1 MNIITGYKG
10 EAHITAQ
17 MDRDI
22 NRGIF
27 GDGAYVANL
36 ANGDTLQ
43 AFIQNANT
51 IALGAGMI
59 IGQGCI
65 GEIPHGTNEAVTIQ
79 NGDQGL
85 QRRDLITAYYKR
97 ASGTGVESMELRVI
111 KGTPAVSNPVR
122 PAYSGGNIVNG
133 NNGRD
138 FLLYEVW
145 INGLTIERVERIAPV
160 IGTMTDMNEQ
170 IESLES
176 EIDGAKL
183 IRRSFPFTIDYDAG
197 TPGTR
202 GARVTLTADYRET
215 MGRSDLAIV
224 GMLLTDFTASSN
236 MHIELHSNGYIIYA
250 TAYRASAAAANS
262 VTATAEVTFMQ
273 VS

>member
-1 MNIITGYKG
+1 MNIITGYRG

-27 GDGAYVANL
+27 GSDAYVVKLSGSNLSATIVSANEIRIGSGMIVAQGCMAEIPYGTTESL
-36 ANGDTLQ
+36 TIANGSQ
-43 AFIQNANT
+43 
-51 IALGAGMI
+51 GM
-59 IGQGCI
+59 
-65 GEIPHGTNEAVTIQ
+65 
-79 NGDQGL
+79 
-85 QRRDLITAYYKR
+85 QRRDLIVVRYTR
-97 ASGTGVESMELRVI
+97 NTSTGVEDMSLIV
-111 KGTPAVSNPVR
+111 KTGTPAASSPST
-122 PAYSGGNIVNG
+122 PAYTSGSIANG
-133 NNGRD
+133 ATLVE
-138 FLLYEVW
+138 FPLYRVK
-145 INGLTIERVERIAPV
+145 IDGLTITEVEKQIA
-160 IGTMTDMNEQ
+160 TM
-170 IESLES
+170 ESLES
-176 EIDGAKL
+176 VKEALTDIDDAFQARALRYKEY
-183 IRRSFPFTIDYDAG
+183 SFTIDYEAG

>member
-59 IGQGCI
+59 IGQGCV
-65 GEIPHGTNEAVTIQ
+65 GEIPHGTNEALTIQ
-79 NGDQGL
+79 NGDQGML
-85 QRRDLITAYYKR
+85 RRDLITAYYTR
-97 ASGTGVESMELRVI
+97 VPGTGVESMALRVI
-111 KGTPAVSNPVR
+111 TGTPAASNPVR
-122 PAYSGGNIVNG
+122 PGYSSGDIVGGTNA
-133 NNGRD
+133 RD
-138 FLLYEVW
+138 FLLYEVF

-160 IGTMTDMNEQ
+160 IGTMTDMSSQ
-170 IESLES
+170 IDSLEG
-176 EIDGAKL
+176 EVDGVKL
-183 IRRSFPFTIDYDAG
+183 IRRAFPFTIDYDAG

-250 TAYRASAAAANS
+250 TAYRASAAAASS

>member
-59 IGQGCI
+59 IGQGCV

-79 NGDQGL
+79 NGDQGML
-85 QRRDLITAYYKR
+85 RRDLITAYYTR
-97 ASGTGVESMELRVI
+97 VPGTGVESMALRVI
-111 KGTPAVSNPVR
+111 TGTPAASNPVR
-122 PAYSGGNIVNG
+122 PGYSSGDIVGGTNA
-133 NNGRD
+133 RD
-138 FLLYEVW
+138 FLLYEVF

-160 IGTMTDMNEQ
+160 IGTMTDMSSQ
-170 IESLES
+170 IGSLED
-176 EIDGAKL
+176 EVDGVKL

>member
-1 MNIITGYKG
+1 MDIITGYKG
-10 EAHITAQ
+10 EAHITSQ

-97 ASGTGVESMELRVI
+97 TSGTGVESMELRVI

-183 IRRSFPFTIDYDAG
+183 IRRSFPFTIDYEAG
-197 TPGTR
+197 TPGTK
-202 GARVTLTADYRET
+202 GGKGNSH
-215 MGRSDLAIV
+215 GRLSRND
-224 GMLLTDFTASSN
+224 GT
-236 MHIELHSNGYIIYA
+236 
-250 TAYRASAAAANS
+250 
-262 VTATAEVTFMQ
+262 Q
-273 VS
+273 